1 MAADL
6 HQQGAEDTHRIHEF
20 IFVRELNEVYLL
32 LDHIS
37 GRWDKSLYDRHV
49 TGLPHIRD
57 ICRIGLTPAESEHDR
72 INQAVTLLRAKDML
86 NAAARPASG
95 LTIAFTLLVIG
106 EEDRRKLLPRWRR
119 LRRRQQA
126 KIQDEPPADPSEL
139 RDLMPNGSWLGKP
152 TRLTLARYA
161 FPGLVNVAMRFNR
174 HIARIV
180 YGLIFMLAFTCFLS
194 WHVMA
199 GNLILQNLDAVREQ
213 RTALFKEISEAELK
227 FATGKEGAQ
236 ALKSRFCTTPVFRS
250 IEEAQLCERRR
261 ALDNQLSSTRR
272 NLRQWLAVPKTVYHW
287 LTFWLPSEPPSSDVD
302 ERRRG
307 NEQLARI
314 VTLVA
319 GTAVLPLCYGILG
332 AGAAVVRTMSSK
344 IRESLLS
351 PRDLNLALLQLALG
365 ATVGACIALFVNPSG
380 PAAGNDAGLLGT
392 WALSSS
398 ALSFIAG
405 FGVEGVFLALES
417 FVRRV
422 FNISDQGKRP

>member
-1 MAADL
+1 MATKL
-6 HQQGAEDTHRIHEF
+6 HQQGAEDTHRIHDF

-49 TGLPHIRD
+49 TGMPHIRD
-57 ICRIGLTPAESEHDR
+57 ICRIGLMPVESENDR

-106 EEDRRKLLPRWRR
+106 EEDRRKMLPRWRK
-119 LRRRQQA
+119 LRRNGHQA
-126 KIQDEPPADPSEL
+126 KAQEAPPADPTEL
-139 RDLMPNGSWLGKP
+139 RDIPNASWLGKP

-174 HIARIV
+174 NIARIV
-180 YGLIFMLAFTCFLS
+180 YGLIFMLAFTCLLS

-213 RTALFKEISEAELK
+213 RTAIFKEISEAELK
-227 FATGKEGAQ
+227 FGNGKEGAQ
-236 ALKSRFCTTPVFRS
+236 ALKSRFCTVPVFRT

-272 NLRQWLAVPKTVYHW
+272 NLRQWLAVPKTLYHAV
-287 LTFWLPSEPPSSDVD
+287 TFWLPLEPQSADLD

-380 PAAGNDAGLLGT
+380 PAGGNDAGLLGT

-422 FNISDQGKRP
+422 FNIGDQGKRP